1 MDMAAQLC
9 PEARKDV
16 HTQFFKTLDQA
27 FSKYLFTQPRIVQ
40 LIGLGLENGPHG
52 GGCQESSLIDEKE
65 RNTK

>member
-27 FSKYLFTQPRIVQ
+27 FSKYLQTLPRMVQ
-40 LIGLGLENGPHG
+40 LISNGLENGPHG
-52 GGCQESSLIDEKE
+52 GSCQESALIDEKE
-65 RNTK
+65 GNTK